1 MQRQVALVKCSLNLF
16 SHLTSCHHRRATQ
29 SFFYST
35 VSMLGLSTWKPW
47 NWRTCFSCAVTAGL
61 RKLHPKS
68 DTSPCRPKGR
78 KQMLDPHP
86 RHRLPT
92 AHPSSRCCGHLHL
105 FKEEIWNRAGERHTQ
120 VTNTRGT
127 ALLCC
132 AQQKGSWSLSCLNW
146 SAAAPVLREGPGVLG
161 QRAGSSRRIR
171 KANTWGTGLQQQG
184 LIQETRGERQRAPSW
199 CSLHQGCRDGHE
211 SLWRKAGWMAPQ
223 LIV

>member
-1 MQRQVALVKCSLNLF
+1 
-16 SHLTSCHHRRATQ
+16 
-29 SFFYST
+29 
-35 VSMLGLSTWKPW
+35 
-47 NWRTCFSCAVTAGL
+47 
-61 RKLHPKS
+61 
-68 DTSPCRPKGR
+68 
-78 KQMLDPHP
+78 MLDPHP

-171 KANTWGTGLQQQG
+171 KANTWALDSNN
-184 LIQETRGERQRAPSW
+184 RGSSKRLEGRGNELPPDER
-199 CSLHQGCRDGHE
+199 
-211 SLWRKAGWMAPQ
+211 
-223 LIV
+223 